1 MSTIVDIRSSIAA
14 QITTLTDQLAPLQAA
29 LDALGDDNGTVVS
42 AIVVTDQESP
52 DVKRNRA
59 VVHAERMAMEE
70 AKKEHPTAKRKRDRL
85 YDLLRTKYISEIDT
99 ESEVAVTPLPNRTR
113 MVKSPK
119 RTGKSVAATKRT
131 ASRSIASRARG
142 DRAREILSLHD
153 MGCSPQEI
161 MEETGAHPN
170 YVYKVIRDDRNNR

>member
-1 MSTIVDIRSSIAA
+1 MSTLVDIRSSIASR
-14 QITTLTDQLAPLQAA
+14 ITELTDQLAPLQAA
-29 LDALGDDNGTVVS
+29 LEALGTDNGTEVS

-99 ESEVAVTPLPNRTR
+99 DTEVAVTPLPNRTR

-119 RTGKSVAATKRT
+119 RTGKST
-131 ASRSIASRARG
+131 AKVRGTRAL
-142 DRAREILSLHD
+142 EILALSD

-170 YVYKVIRDDRNNR
+170 YVYKVIRDHRKNR